1 MHKKVK
7 VVRAKYAE
15 TLEEELNELLEELG
29 SKGYNCTIQY
39 QANVN
44 EYSALVIYQ

>member
-15 TLEEELNELLEELG
+15 TLEAELNKLLEELD
-29 SKGYNCTIQY
+29 SKGYNCTVQY
-39 QANVN
+39 QSSAN